1 MLKVH
6 VSSTNAVCYLFRSE
20 KVRFASLHYIRDVG
34 HFQAIF
40 LIIWPLDRRFRFK
53 SRARHA
59 WKSRMMS
66 PHSGRCDFTT
76 NKTLP
81 YPCSL
86 DVVSLYTPIPIPI
99 PSTNATDGIHNPIF
113 HLAKQDIMDLLTVTL
128 NSMYFSFNGFQYLSY
143 SGHPVHGQTRNHCP
157 LFTFIHKSLQEI
169 CGWQ

>member
-1 MLKVH
+1 MFHRQMPYANFLEVKKSDSQACTIYAML
-6 VSSTNAVCYLFRSE
+6 AIFRQ
-20 KVRFASLHYIRDVG
+20 L
-34 HFQAIF
+34 F

-81 YPCSL
+81 YQCSL

-128 NSMYFSFNGFQYLSY
+128 NNMYFSFSGFQYLSY
-143 SGHPVHGQTRNHCP
+143 SGHTVHGQTRNHCP
-157 LFTFIHKSLQEI
+157 LFTFIH
-169 CGWQ
+169 